1 MKKALFIFTML
12 SLLAPNVQ
20 AQDDM
25 YFGSSKQTAKE
36 VHDYGMPRDTYYSGS
51 SRSVDEYNRRGGG
64 YGSRQIL
71 SGDSAMSDVIDFS
84 GGAGVYP
91 DSTADFRLTRK
102 MSRWDGYTPDEA
114 YWQGYDQGRSDEWA
128 ASTWHSPWYYASYYY
143 PWYDSWYDPWYYD
156 RWYWRDPW
164 YYRHYSYRWG
174 GGYYGGYYS
183 YHYPRHHYYPSGW
196 SGRRSRGMV
205 YSGTKGHSI
214 NRGNVVYGRSGY
226 SRSSVGRSVSGS
238 SSRSGISYGNARSTS
253 PRTSSYGSARSSSS
267 SSYGNSSSYGS
278 SRSYGGSSGTS
289 FGSSRSSG
297 GGGGFSGSHGGGGG
311 RSGGRR

>member
-1 MKKALFIFTML
+1 MKKWTLLLFAIGVFSTV
-12 SLLAPNVQ
+12 VQ
-20 AQDDM
+20 AQDDDM
-25 YFGSSKQTAKE
+25 YFVSSKKSIEKDRAS
-36 VHDYGMPRDTYYSGS
+36 YGLPRDTYYSGS
-51 SRSVDEYNRRGGG
+51 TRSVDEYNRRGGS
-64 YGSRQIL
+64 YYQTI
-71 SGDSAMSDVIDFS
+71 SGDSTMSDVIDFS

-102 MSRWDGYTPDEA
+102 MSRWEGYTPDEA

-128 ASTWHSPWYYASYYY
+128 ASTWHSPWYYSSYY
-143 PWYDSWYDPWYYD
+143 PWYDVWYDPWYYD

-164 YYRHYSYRWG
+164 YYRPYSYRW
-174 GGYYGGYYS
+174 GYYGGYYS